1 MIGVVVVTHGQ
12 LADEMVR
19 VIELIVGKQERFRA
33 VSFLPSEDMETMRE
47 RVAGAVKECEGG
59 EGVLVFTDMFG
70 GTPSNLSLP
79 FHKENSVEILTGVN
93 VPMLLKVA
101 SARLVPEDG
110 DGKTLVEVAA
120 AVSEY
125 GKRQIQSASE
135 LLSRK

>member
-12 LADEMVR
+12 LADEMVK
-19 VIELIVGKQERFRA
+19 VIEMIVGAQERFCA
-33 VSFLPSEDMETMRE
+33 VSFLPSEDMEAMRE
-47 RVAGAVKECEGG
+47 RVAAAVKSCDAGQ
-59 EGVLVFTDMFG
+59 GVLVFTDMFG

-79 FHKENSVEILTGVN
+79 FHKENSIEILTGVN
-93 VPMLLKVA
+93 LPMLLKVA

-110 DGKTLVEVAA
+110 DGKTLAEVAA

-125 GKRQIQSASE
+125 GKRNIQSASE